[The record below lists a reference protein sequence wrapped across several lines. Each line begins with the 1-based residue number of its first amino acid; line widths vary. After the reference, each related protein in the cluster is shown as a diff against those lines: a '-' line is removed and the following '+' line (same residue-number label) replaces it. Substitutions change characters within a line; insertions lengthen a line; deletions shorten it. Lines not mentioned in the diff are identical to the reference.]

1 MSPSTPP
8 AGRPLRA
15 DARENIRLILEAAQ
29 EVFADRGYEVS
40 IEEVARRSGVGM
52 GTIYR
57 HFPNK
62 SALVERV
69 AIDVMTETSAE
80 IERAVAQEPDP
91 WAAFTRVMRHMARF
105 RSSQM
110 FPVSRRRTT
119 DPGPELM
126 AARAALLADL
136 DGLVTRA
143 QDEGCLRTDANVFDV
158 VLMLNSIPARIP
170 DDETTGPS
178 ADLAGRHLAV
188 LLDGLRSRPADGEP
202 LPPPAAGRRDLDRF
216 FRTRFGL

>member
-8 AGRPLRA
+8 GDRPLRA
-15 DARENIRLILEAAQ
+15 DARENIRLILRTAR

-69 AIDVMTETSAE
+69 ATEVMTETSAE
-80 IERAVAQEPDP
+80 IERALAQEPDP
-91 WAAFTRVMRHMARF
+91 WAAFTRVMRQMAQV

-119 DPGPELM
+119 EPGPELM
-126 AARAALLADL
+126 AARVTLLTDFG
-136 DGLVTRA
+136 GLVTRA
-143 QDEGCLRTDANVFDV
+143 QDAGGLRKDVNVFDL

-170 DDETTGPS
+170 DDDTAGPS
-178 ADLAGRHLAV
+178 ADLAGRHLGV
-188 LLDGLRSRPADGEP
+188 LLDGLRSPGEET
-202 LPPPAAGRRDLDRF
+202 LPPPAADRRDLDQF

>member
-8 AGRPLRA
+8 GDRPLRA
-15 DARENIRLILEAAQ
+15 DARENIRLIRQAAR
-29 EVFADRGYEVS
+29 EVFAERGYEVS

-52 GTIYR
+52 GTLYR

-62 SALVERV
+62 SALVERI
-69 AIDVMTETSAE
+69 AIDVMTESSAE
-80 IERAVAQEPDP
+80 IGRATAEEPDP
-91 WAAFTRVMRHMARF
+91 WAAFTRVMRHMAQV

-119 DPGPELM
+119 EPGAELL

-136 DGLVTRA
+136 DRLVART
-143 QDEGCLRTDANVFDV
+143 QDGGVLRGDVNVFDI
-158 VLMLNSIPARIP
+158 VLILNSIPARAP
-170 DDETTGPS
+170 DEGTDPPP
-178 ADLAGRHLAV
+178 ADLAGRHLGV
-188 LLDGLRSRPADGEP
+188 LLDGLRSPGTQTLPRPSAT
-202 LPPPAAGRRDLDRF
+202 RRDLDQF

>member
-1 MSPSTPP
+1 VL
-8 AGRPLRA
+8 GL
-15 DARENIRLILEAAQ
+15 LEAAR

-69 AIDVMTETSAE
+69 AIEVMTETSAE
-80 IERAVAQEPDP
+80 IERAVAEEPDP
-91 WAAFTRVMRHMARF
+91 WAAFTRVMRQMAQV

-119 DPGPELM
+119 EPGPELM
-126 AARAALLADL
+126 AARAALLTDL
-136 DGLVTRA
+136 DCLVARA
-143 QDEGCLRTDANVFDV
+143 QDAGNLRADVNVFDV
-158 VLMLNSIPARIP
+158 VLMLNSIPARLP
-170 DDETTGPS
+170 DDETTGPA

-188 LLDGLRSRPADGEP
+188 LLDGLRARPADGET
-202 LPPPAAGRRDLDRF
+202 LPSPAADRRDLDRL